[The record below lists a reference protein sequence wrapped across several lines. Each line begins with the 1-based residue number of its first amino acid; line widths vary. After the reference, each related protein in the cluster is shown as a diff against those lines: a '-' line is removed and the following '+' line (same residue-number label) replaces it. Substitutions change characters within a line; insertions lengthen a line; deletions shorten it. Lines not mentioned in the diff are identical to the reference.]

1 MKHKKLLLVI
11 IAAVIAIVA
20 FAAFRSNAKDKAQ
33 YFTAAVTRGD
43 VRAVVEAT
51 GTINAVTS
59 VQVGSQVSGTI
70 SKLSADFNSQVKKG
84 QVVARIDPTLFEGAV
99 LQAKADLENARAN
112 YAAAQANVQ
121 KAQATDAQAKADFAR
136 TKALAAQGVLSQQ
149 QLDLAQANAG
159 TATAQ
164 VSADQATMAQA
175 KAQVSQ
181 KTAALQVSQTNL
193 DHTII
198 TAPIDGTIVNRAVD
212 VGQTVAASLQAPTLF
227 TIAQDL
233 TKMQVYAKTDE
244 SDVGRIRA
252 GQPVTFKVDAFPNE
266 TFRGVVQEVRMNA
279 TVVQNVVTYDTIVN
293 FDNPD
298 RKLFPGMTAYVSI
311 PVASATD
318 VLKIPNGALR
328 FKPDLKP
335 DEIKA
340 LYAKYNIS
348 IGNRG
353 QQSTD
358 AAQNNAGD
366 SPPAAGDNS
375 SGARPQGTRGGGGSG
390 ARQGGGAGMRGSGGA
405 GGANAGSGGPNPPT
419 VVWKLTADKQLQP
432 VKITAGITDYT
443 FTAVTSG
450 DLKEGDELVTGS
462 TSSKSSSGA
471 PRIGANGP
479 GGGAP
484 RR

>member
-164 VSADQATMAQA
+164 VS
-175 KAQVSQ
+175 
-181 KTAALQVSQTNL
+181 
-193 DHTII
+193 
-198 TAPIDGTIVNRAVD
+198 
-212 VGQTVAASLQAPTLF
+212 
-227 TIAQDL
+227 
-233 TKMQVYAKTDE
+233 
-244 SDVGRIRA
+244 
-252 GQPVTFKVDAFPNE
+252 
-266 TFRGVVQEVRMNA
+266 
-279 TVVQNVVTYDTIVN
+279 
-293 FDNPD
+293 
-298 RKLFPGMTAYVSI
+298 
-311 PVASATD
+311 
-318 VLKIPNGALR
+318 
-328 FKPDLKP
+328 
-335 DEIKA
+335 
-340 LYAKYNIS
+340 
-348 IGNRG
+348 
-353 QQSTD
+353 
-358 AAQNNAGD
+358 
-366 SPPAAGDNS
+366 
-375 SGARPQGTRGGGGSG
+375 
-390 ARQGGGAGMRGSGGA
+390 
-405 GGANAGSGGPNPPT
+405 
-419 VVWKLTADKQLQP
+419 
-432 VKITAGITDYT
+432 
-443 FTAVTSG
+443 
-450 DLKEGDELVTGS
+450 
-462 TSSKSSSGA
+462 
-471 PRIGANGP
+471 
-479 GGGAP
+479 
-484 RR
+484 